1 MPTKEISIMTLLA
14 DVLAVMGYETDEITT
29 ASSAI
34 GTMRRVIMVKKDI
47 LLMNSHMS
55 PGMIDEI
62 MYLKEWYIE

>member
-1 MPTKEISIMTLLA
+1 MTLLA

-34 GTMRRVIMVKKDI
+34 RTMRRVIMVKKDT

-55 PGMIDEI
+55 
-62 MYLKEWYIE
+62 